1 MSPPSTSLGTRLGRF
16 FVRVGALAG
25 KEAIHIRRDIRTL
38 YLALGMPVVML
49 LLFGFGVSFDV
60 DHVPVALVDDD
71 HSEVSREIARRF
83 FASNEI
89 ASVGAPVSEPEAERM
104 LRLGEAMGFLTIPA
118 GASADLARGEGV
130 QLQLVVDGRDGVTA
144 NQLLAK
150 ADALA
155 LSIGAELGA
164 GGPGPSAS
172 PATAASP
179 AVSSATARPPLSVK
193 TWTRY
198 NPEGR
203 SALFLVPGL
212 AAYLMAIVSVL
223 LTALTIATEWERG
236 SMEQLF
242 ASPVGRLEIILGK
255 LLPYLVIGA
264 LALLLVLSVGTWV
277 FDVPIRGSVPLLFG
291 AGLVFLVAM
300 LSQGLLISVVTKNQL
315 VATQAG
321 ALSSLLPSMLLSGF
335 MFPIENMPRILQ
347 WLSAV
352 IPARYMVHTLR
363 GVMLK
368 GAGLDTLWP
377 DLASMAAFAV
387 FVLIVATKKF
397 SRRLA

>member
-1 MSPPSTSLGTRLGRF
+1 MNRSTTLGTKVGRF
-16 FVRVGALAG
+16 FIRVGALAA
-25 KEAIHIRRDIRTL
+25 KEAVHIRRDIRTL

-49 LLFGFGVSFDV
+49 LLFGYGVSFDI
-60 DHVPVALVDDD
+60 DHIPVALVDND
-71 HSEVSREIARRF
+71 HSDVSREIARHF

-89 ASVGAPVSEPEAERM
+89 SPTGAPVDESEAERM
-104 LRLGEAMGFLTIPA
+104 LRLNEAMGFLTIPA
-118 GASADLARGEGV
+118 GASRDLARGEGI

-144 NQLLAK
+144 NQLIAK

-155 LSIGAELGA
+155 LSISAAL
-164 GGPGPSAS
+164 GPSSGAM
-172 PATAASP
+172 AK
-179 AVSSATARPPLSVK
+179 PPLSVR

-264 LALLLVLSVGTWV
+264 LALLLVLSVGAWV
-277 FDVPIRGSVPLLFG
+277 FDVPIRGSVPLLFAG
-291 AGLVFLVAM
+291 GLVFLVAM
-300 LSQGLLISVVTKNQL
+300 LSQGLLISVVAKNQL

-321 ALSSLLPSMLLSGF
+321 ALTSLLPSMLLSGF
-335 MFPIENMPRILQ
+335 MFPIENMPKILQ
-347 WLSAV
+347 VLSSI
-352 IPARYMVHTLR
+352 IPAKYMVHTLR

-368 GAGLDTLWP
+368 GAGFDTLWP
-377 DLASMAAFAV
+377 DFASMAAFAL

>member
-1 MSPPSTSLGTRLGRF
+1 MNRLGRF
-16 FVRVGALAG
+16 FVRVGALAA

-49 LLFGFGVSFDV
+49 LLFGYGVSFDI
-60 DHVPVALVDDD
+60 DHIPVALVDND
-71 HSEVSREIARRF
+71 HSEVSREIARHF
-83 FASNEI
+83 FASNEVS
-89 ASVGAPVSEPEAERM
+89 SVGAPVSEPEAERM
-104 LRLGEAMGFLTIPA
+104 LRLGDALGFLTIPA
-118 GASADLARGEGV
+118 GASRDLARGEGV
-130 QLQLVVDGRDGVTA
+130 RLQLVVDGRDGVTA
-144 NQLLAK
+144 NQLIAK

-155 LSIGAELGA
+155 LSIGAQLSAAPSPMA
-164 GGPGPSAS
+164 GK
-172 PATAASP
+172 
-179 AVSSATARPPLSVK
+179 PPLSVK

-212 AAYLMAIVSVL
+212 AAYLMAIVCVL
-223 LTALTIATEWERG
+223 LTALTIAAEWERG

-242 ASPVGRLEIILGK
+242 CAPVGRLEIILGK

-277 FDVPIRGSVPLLFG
+277 FDVPIRGSVPLLFAG
-291 AGLVFLVAM
+291 GLVFLVCM
-300 LSQGLLISVVTKNQL
+300 LGQGLLISVVTKNQL
-315 VATQAG
+315 LATQAG

-335 MFPIENMPRILQ
+335 MFPIENMPKVLQ

-368 GAGLDTLWP
+368 GAGFDTLWP
-377 DLASMAAFAV
+377 DFASMAAFAL
-387 FVLIVATKKF
+387 FVLVVATKKF